1 MWGSVPVKNFIISA
15 IHLQIGLGNGV
26 LIKLLFFGD
35 YDVEK
40 LYTGEEFTSNTLVT
54 VNQVISKKWQDHQ
67 IWDFNDGI
75 MLRRKCIQLKRLHYM
90 K

>member
-40 LYTGEEFTSNTLVT
+40 LYTGE
-54 VNQVISKKWQDHQ
+54 
-67 IWDFNDGI
+67 
-75 MLRRKCIQLKRLHYM
+75 
-90 K
+90 